1 MWPDSH
7 LFPLLIRFCFD
18 LANHPLHIW
27 AHQPKDVGA
36 ASLHYNIQ
44 VSILGDT
51 MPRWMTSVVASLV
64 ISATCASAEE
74 SVLEA
79 KASFIFNGERIK
91 IARDNADATGF
102 VAAFAQAPGT
112 CGAPCIAPMEAAP
125 GVATLGETEVLD
137 YLVTQVAGNAALMV
151 DARAPSDRAKGF
163 IPGSVNLPYS
173 TLAEDNLYR
182 GDILLALG
190 AREFEGTFN
199 FADARRLLVYDAGP
213 SSNDAG
219 LLISNLIEA
228 GYPAEMLS
236 YYRGGMQVWAVLGF
250 SIEQEPS

>member
-1 MWPDSH
+1 
-7 LFPLLIRFCFD
+7 
-18 LANHPLHIW
+18 
-27 AHQPKDVGA
+27 
-36 ASLHYNIQ
+36 
-44 VSILGDT
+44 
-51 MPRWMTSVVASLV
+51 MPRWVTAVVASVVL
-64 ISATCASAEE
+64 SATCASSEE
-74 SVLEA
+74 GVLEA
-79 KASFIFNGERIK
+79 KASFIFNGERVK

-102 VAAFAQAPGT
+102 VATFMHAPGS

-151 DARAPSDRAKGF
+151 DARAPADRAKGF
-163 IPGSVNLPYS
+163 IPGSVNLPHS
-173 TLAEDNLYR
+173 TLAADNLYR

-199 FADARRLLVYDAGP
+199 FADARQLLVYDAGP

-219 LLISNLIEA
+219 VLIENLLDA

-250 SIEQEPS
+250 SIEQDPS